1 MFYSI
6 TQEGKSLSANLS
18 HFFKI
23 YSNFGLQDL
32 VFLFPDKKSNQNIL
46 AKFIMRLWAR
56 LAASKS

>member
-46 AKFIMRLWAR
+46 EKFIMRL
-56 LAASKS
+56 